1 MSSDHILLLVGH
13 PDEPQYMGSKVSALG
28 FFTSKILF
36 ARYLQILQL
45 FPVSLHT
52 LLKFEKDWRLELTLK
67 SHRKSIWIHYLNGL
81 KRILTI
87 LWCCSL
93 KNCACLF
100 HLSNILYIV
109 YASANRDN
117 ASPQLFQLICMYYYI
132 YAKMAQISSLLI

>member
-1 MSSDHILLLVGH
+1 MSLDHILLLGTPTNLNTGDLKFLLWV
-13 PDEPQYMGSKVSALG
+13 

-36 ARYLQILQL
+36 ARSLQILQL

-52 LLKFEKDWRLELTLK
+52 LLKFAKDWRLELTLK
-67 SHRKSIWIHYLNGL
+67 SHRKSIWINYLNGL